1 MVSPRSPLTAL
12 IYPSLA
18 VQWALWQWHGPTSQ
32 TSLCQRRVMSWGG
45 PSLRVRARQ
54 SASARHSCDSIRTI
68 TIATG
73 IASIPLRRPP
83 HLSPRYPSRAATWTP
98 PSPSPTPTIVT
109 CDAVDA
115 ATTKV
120 TTNAATTFFFANER
134 AARPATSRAA
144 YWSSPSGER
153 HQPVGQPPHRR
164 SRVSTHHN
172 VSGRS
177 LTAADRRRGLQ

>member
-120 TTNAATTFFFANER
+120 TTNAATTFFL
-134 AARPATSRAA
+134 PTSE
-144 YWSSPSGER
+144 P
-153 HQPVGQPPHRR
+153 PGQPPVVRPIGAPHPANAT
-164 SRVSTHHN
+164 SQWDSHP
-172 VSGRS
+172 
-177 LTAADRRRGLQ
+177 TAALVSLLTTTSLAAA